1 MAKKPSRR
9 KSSDPAALLRDAAF
23 AFAAEGRW
31 RDLSL
36 AEIAER
42 AGLNVA
48 EAYVIYPGKGAI
60 LRDQMRKIDEA
71 VLAGTESDLGEES
84 ARDRLFDVLIRRLDA
99 MAPYKEALAV
109 ILHDLGRDP
118 VAGLCMLPNI
128 RRSVAAMLEAAGLSA
143 DGVKGALR
151 VKAVAAVFASTLRV
165 WFRDDSEDMGK
176 TMAALDKGL
185 RRLDKI
191 AGLCCRFKPD
201 RNEVISDPA

>member
-1 MAKKPSRR
+1 MAKKTTRR
-9 KSSDPAALLRDAAF
+9 KTSDPAALLREAAF

-36 AEIAER
+36 AEISER

-48 EAYVIYPGKGAI
+48 EAYAIYASKGAI

-71 VLAGTESDLGEES
+71 VLAGTEPDLIEES
-84 ARDRLFDVLIRRLDA
+84 TRDRLFDVLIRRLDA
-99 MAPYKEALAV
+99 MAPHKAGLAV

-128 RRSVAAMLEAAGLSA
+128 RRSIAAMLEAAGLSTY
-143 DGVKGALR
+143 GLKGFLR
-151 VKAVAAVFASTLRV
+151 IKAVAAVFASTLRV

-176 TMAALDKGL
+176 TMAALDRGL
-185 RRLDKI
+185 RRLDKLV
-191 AGLCCRFKPD
+191 GFCGRLKCCRKE
-201 RNEVISDPA
+201 EVPDPA